1 MSAMANTSQMTR
13 SAGSR
18 RRRRR
23 MVAVPVLRSASS
35 IHTGPMLAIDDRGF
49 DFGLDGFWRASAVRL
64 AWLR

>member
-18 RRRRR
+18 RRR
-23 MVAVPVLRSASS
+23 MVAVPVLSSASS
-35 IHTGPMLAIDDRGF
+35 IHTGPRLAIDDSGV
-49 DFGLDGFWRASAVRL
+49 DFGLDGFLRASAVRP